1 MWWCITESR
10 TRASGA
16 GLGASGISLGARGVG
31 LGASDV
37 GLSLLRRS
45 GDLGIRRTRQQE
57 EGRREAPR

>member
-1 MWWCITESR
+1 MVSGR

-31 LGASDV
+31 LGASGV
-37 GLSLLRRS
+37 GRGLLRRS
-45 GDLGIRRTRQQE
+45 DDLGIRRTRQQD